1 MTNTDELQTLLPLVC
16 DWIRDRMAQ
25 SGGSSAIVGV
35 SGGKDSSVTAA
46 LMVRALGAEHVLGVS
61 MPDGTQHDI
70 DFAQGICTHLGIR
83 CKTVNIA
90 PMTSAFLQVLEPD
103 AADSYTELSNDTRI
117 NLPARVRMTV
127 LYALS
132 QSIPGSRVINTGN
145 LSEDWVGYS
154 TVYGDAAGAF
164 APLGGFTTDEV
175 ISLGRLLQI
184 PEHFLVKVP
193 EDGLTGVSDEE
204 KLGFTYAAL
213 NRYIRTG
220 HIDDREVKEKI
231 DRMHRTSRFKFQTMP
246 MYPAPFPIRAKD
258 IANIY
263 PW

>member
-1 MTNTDELQTLLPLVC
+1 MTVTKDIAAQIPLLC
-16 DWIRDRMAQ
+16 AWIKDRMRMT
-25 SGGSSAIVGV
+25 GGTRALVGV

-46 LMVRALGAEHVLGVS
+46 LLAEALGAEQVIGVS
-61 MPDGTQHDI
+61 MPDGEQYDI
-70 DFAQGICTHLGIR
+70 DFASGICLHLGIH
-83 CKTVNIA
+83 CKVVNIDR
-90 PMTSAFLQVLEPD
+90 MTSAFLERLAPNATD
-103 AADSYTELSNDTRI
+103 PYTEITNDARI

-132 QSIPGSRVINTGN
+132 QSIEGSRVINTGN

-175 ISLGRLLQI
+175 IEIGRQLGV
-184 PEHFLVKVP
+184 PEKFIVKVP
-193 EDGLTGVSDEE
+193 EDGLTGKSDEE
-204 KLGFTYAAL
+204 KLGFSYEVL

-220 HIDDREVKEKI
+220 EIDDASVKEKI
-231 DRMHRTSRFKFQTMP
+231 DRMHRYSRFKFQTMP
-246 MYPAPFPIRAKD
+246 MYPAPFPIRAED

>member
-1 MTNTDELQTLLPLVC
+1 MNKKEIQGQIPLLTA
-16 DWIRDRMAQ
+16 WIQDKMQ
-25 SGGSSAIVGV
+25 SIGGTKAIIGV

-46 LMVRALGAEHVLGVS
+46 LMVHAIGKEQVIGVS
-61 MPDGTQHDI
+61 MPDGEQHDI
-70 DFAQGICTHLGIR
+70 DYALGICEELGIHCR
-83 CKTVNIA
+83 TVNIE
-90 PMTSAFLQVLEPD
+90 PMTRAFWESLAPRE
-103 AADSYTELSNDTRI
+103 ADPYTELSRDTRI

-164 APLGGFTTDEV
+164 SPLGGFTTDEV
-175 ISLGRLLQI
+175 IEIGRQLEI
-184 PEHFLVKVP
+184 PEKYLVKIP
-193 EDGLTGVSDEE
+193 EDGLTGRSDEE
-204 KLGFTYAAL
+204 KLGFTYAVL

-220 HIDDREVKEKI
+220 EIENPATKEVIDL
-231 DRMHRTSRFKFQTMP
+231 MHRLSRFKFQTMP
-246 MYPAPFPIRAKD
+246 MYPAPFPIRAED
-258 IANIY
+258 IADIY